1 MKLVAVVLVFLLSA
15 GQLFSQTIEDVME
28 SYWSGASR
36 ARSEAT
42 ESGYF
47 YCSQYLY
54 DVEYNSYD
62 DTFEGTLKTVFNL
75 DGTDYISKWTVSG
88 SVNTTDFSVTIR
100 PLYMLREDELPG
112 GLYWIGDNVYLQLYN
127 DADHEGYFLMSGQSS
142 SMEYSDETFELGT
155 Y

>member
-54 DVEYNSYD
+54 DVEYN
-62 DTFEGTLKTVFNL
+62 
-75 DGTDYISKWTVSG
+75 
-88 SVNTTDFSVTIR
+88 
-100 PLYMLREDELPG
+100 
-112 GLYWIGDNVYLQLYN
+112 
-127 DADHEGYFLMSGQSS
+127 
-142 SMEYSDETFELGT
+142 
-155 Y
+155 